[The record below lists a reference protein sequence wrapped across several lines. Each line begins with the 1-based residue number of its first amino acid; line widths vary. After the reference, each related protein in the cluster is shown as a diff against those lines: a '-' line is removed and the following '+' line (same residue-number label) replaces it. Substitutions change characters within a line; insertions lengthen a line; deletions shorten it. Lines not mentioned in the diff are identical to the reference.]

1 MKTTDFSKIAEVY
14 DKNPFRFEEV
24 RVDLNLEDYLR
35 NSSESSCKMLDL
47 ACGTGIYL
55 NHQVTYLEEYNID
68 WNGLDASKEML
79 DQAKA
84 RVDNAA
90 FEHGR
95 AENMPYEDET
105 FNFITNNYAFHH
117 FTEKEKALDE
127 IHRVLKIGGV
137 YKLHNID
144 IYGMKNWWIYHYFP
158 SALLEDYKRFWT
170 KEVIFRELSKRGFDV
185 RIDCNY
191 QMENIKIADYIGHVE
206 NRDISVL
213 TLIDDEEYNQGL
225 YRMKQDLEESPEK
238 KVTNDFSE
246 FICIAQKK

>member
-55 NHQVTYLEEYNID
+55 DHQVTFLEEYNID

-95 AENMPYEDET
+95 AEICPMKT
-105 FNFITNNYAFHH
+105 
-117 FTEKEKALDE
+117 
-127 IHRVLKIGGV
+127 
-137 YKLHNID
+137 KL
-144 IYGMKNWWIYHYFP
+144 
-158 SALLEDYKRFWT
+158 
-170 KEVIFRELSKRGFDV
+170 
-185 RIDCNY
+185 
-191 QMENIKIADYIGHVE
+191 
-206 NRDISVL
+206 L
-213 TLIDDEEYNQGL
+213 TL
-225 YRMKQDLEESPEK
+225 
-238 KVTNDFSE
+238 
-246 FICIAQKK
+246 